1 MELSN
6 FSLPPDLEEFVSGQL
21 ASGAFATQGEIVREA
36 LMLLRDR
43 QRLRELRLLDLR
55 KEIQL
60 GLEQSERGET
70 SPWDVEEIKTE
81 VRRRLGSQSS
91 DPK

>member
-6 FSLPPDLEEFVSGQL
+6 FSLPPDLEEFVSGQI

-43 QRLRELRLLDLR
+43 QRLRELRLQDLR
-55 KEIQL
+55 KAVQI
-60 GLEQSERGET
+60 GLEQCERGET
-70 SPWDVEEIKTE
+70 GEWNVEEVKAE
-81 VRRRLGSQSS
+81 VRAKLSS
-91 DPK
+91 PSS

>member
-6 FSLPPDLEEFVSGQL
+6 FSLPPDLEEFVSGQI

-43 QRLRELRLLDLR
+43 QRLREMRLQDLR
-55 KEIQL
+55 KEVQL
-60 GLEQSERGET
+60 GLEQSARGE
-70 SPWDVEEIKTE
+70 SGEWNVEEMKAE
-81 VRRRLGSQSS
+81 VRQKLSSPSSQE
-91 DPK
+91 

>member
-6 FSLPPDLEEFVSGQL
+6 FSLPPDLEEFVSGQI

-43 QRLRELRLLDLR
+43 QRLRELRLQDSR
-55 KEIQL
+55 REVQL
-60 GLEQSERGET
+60 GLEQSARGE
-70 SPWDVEEIKTE
+70 SCEWDVEKMKAE
-81 VRRRLGSQSS
+81 VRKKFSSPDSQEQ
-91 DPK
+91 